1 VYCGEANQQNGIEVA
16 KLLSAAGA
24 DVNARTAM
32 GNTPLYLAS
41 QKKMKATA
49 EYLIGCGAD
58 PLVSAMLLTQVAG
71 WLLAVS

>member
-1 VYCGEANQQNGIEVA
+1 
-16 KLLSAAGA
+16 
-24 DVNARTAM
+24 VNARTAM